1 MTDQRRRGLTA
12 SAIILTLAASPLSC
26 NRSQNGADGKEKA
39 TKESAK
45 AKGGAKGK
53 APAMDERVPVR
64 VVALSSGAISSYL
77 VASSTVEAEHT
88 ADVYPEAGGL
98 VVALKADE
106 TDTVKKGDVLVQL
119 SEDALTLA
127 EAKAKAHLTW
137 CEGDLERVEGL
148 YHDAV
153 ASIQEYEKAKYERR
167 RAELER
173 EEAKLR
179 LAHAQVRAPI
189 AGIVSKRMVRLGDL
203 VATSTKL
210 FSLVDTEHLIVKA
223 ALPGKEI
230 RSVQKGQEAVITSD
244 FLPDGKFA
252 GRVRRTGPVVDPDT
266 GTIEVLID
274 VVGERAGLKPGM
286 FVDVRL
292 IVDTHEDAVLVPKR
306 AVVHDGDLRYVFVV
320 KKEVPKKDKPKPDSK
335 QEKPDE
341 EEGESPPKEIDV
353 ARRVVLEA
361 GYSDVDRVE
370 ARSGLAVGDT
380 VGVVGQTG
388 LKVGAKISIVEREL
402 PDGSIEKVEAEKR
415 TDEEDEKTDGADEE

>member
-1 MTDQRRRGLTA
+1 MSKKHRHQTFAGTIVL
-12 SAIILTLAASPLSC
+12 LLAALPLSC
-26 NRSQNGADGKEKA
+26 DRSQRAAEGGKKA
-39 TKESAK
+39 SKAAAK

-53 APAMDERVPVR
+53 APVKDERVPVR
-64 VVALSSGAISSYL
+64 VATLSSGAISSYL

-88 ADVYPEAGGL
+88 ADVYPEATGL
-98 VVALKADE
+98 VVALRADE

-127 EAKAKAHLTW
+127 EAKAKARLTW

-148 YHDAV
+148 YHDAI
-153 ASIQEYEKAKYERR
+153 ASVHDYEKAKYERR

-173 EEAKLR
+173 EEAKLH

-189 AGIVSKRMVRLGDL
+189 AGVVSKRMVRLGDL

-210 FSLVDTEHLIVKA
+210 FSLVDTEPLIVKA
-223 ALPGKEI
+223 ALPGREI
-230 RSVQKGQEAVITSD
+230 RNVEKGQEAVITSD

-252 GRVRRTGPVVDPDT
+252 GRVRRTGPVIDPDT

-274 VVGERAGLKPGM
+274 VVGEREGLKPGM

-320 KKEVPKKDKPKPDSK
+320 KKEAPKKDKPKPDGK

-341 EEGESPPKEIDV
+341 EKPTPKEIDV

-361 GYSDVDRVE
+361 GYSDVDHVE

-380 VGVVGQTG
+380 VVVVGQTG
-388 LKVGAKISIVEREL
+388 LKDGAKISIVEREL
-402 PDGSIEKVEAEKR
+402 PDGSIEKVELEPKA
-415 TDEEDEKTDGADEE
+415 DEGKQGTDGADGE